1 MWVGCLLLNRWA
13 GARAPSPWSRRRR
26 TPSDRARA
34 GTGQPR
40 HRHSCEPCPRRRP
53 PAVTARSAA
62 SFDMALASPRPLI
75 RLASGPPD
83 DGHSRGAETKN
94 PVMLLEGS
102 CHCGAIRVR
111 SARPYPFNLCYCNI
125 CRKTGGGGGHAINL
139 GAEHESLEVEG
150 EEHRSVYHAVMRE
163 GGRRAHQPG
172 AAELLRP
179 LRHLAVAVG
188 PALAGPRASSRLRH
202 RHRAPRPSRT
212 HALDARRQ
220 ALLGRSAR
228 RAEGPAIRRLP
239 EGIAGRV
246 ARASGALPPR
256 LTGPA
261 VVLPRAERLGTRAR
275 RAFALK
281 TFPAT
286 LEILEQLLVEVGE
299 SPRSLPATPGE
310 KALTETSQFMTRTA
324 SSIDGLF
331 FLSVADLRG
340 RSSPAPPWTASALPT
355 FPPRCSRSRRST
367 PSSPHGGRRRA
378 GGGRGEMP
386 ATGRQIAFGTG
397 SGL

>member
-150 EEHRSVYHAVMRE
+150 EEHRSVYHAVMR
-163 GGRRAHQPG
+163 GGRT
-172 AAELLRP
+172 
-179 LRHLAVAVG
+179 
-188 PALAGPRASSRLRH
+188 AS
-202 RHRAPRPSRT
+202 T
-212 HALDARRQ
+212 
-220 ALLGRSAR
+220 SAR
-228 RAEGPAIRRLP
+228 R
-239 EGIAGRV
+239 
-246 ARASGALPPR
+246 SGASAPAAAPR
-256 LTGPA
+256 CGC
-261 VVLPRAERLGTRAR
+261 GTRAGR
-275 RAFALK
+275 
-281 TFPAT
+281 TSC
-286 LEILEQLLVEVGE
+286 IL
-299 SPRSLPATPGE
+299 SP
-310 KALTETSQFMTRTA
+310 
-324 SSIDGLF
+324 
-331 FLSVADLRG
+331 
-340 RSSPAPPWTASALPT
+340 PP
-355 FPPRCSRSRRST
+355 ST
-367 PSSPHGGRRRA
+367 PSSPPLPNAR
-378 GGGRGEMP
+378 
-386 ATGRQIAFGTG
+386 T
-397 SGL
+397 